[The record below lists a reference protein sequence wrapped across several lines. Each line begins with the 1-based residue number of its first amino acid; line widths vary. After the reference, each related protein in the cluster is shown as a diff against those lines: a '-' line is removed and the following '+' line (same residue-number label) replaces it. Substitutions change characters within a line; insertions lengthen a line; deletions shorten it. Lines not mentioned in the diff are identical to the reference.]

1 MYLIMKLVFL
11 GLLVFSCSTKG
22 QESSP
27 DEGEK
32 KLIKMLGHAHER
44 ILNLEARVDELNP
57 KTLTNKETGARALN
71 GPYKTGY
78 KNGNLEQHKTYVCY
92 FSLKAQDYISTSKKV
107 SN

>member
-32 KLIKMLGHAHER
+32 LIKMLGLAHQR
-44 ILNLEARVDELNP
+44 ILNLEASVDELNQ

-78 KNGNLEQHKTYVCY
+78 KNGNLEQQRTYVCY
-92 FSLKAQDYISTSKKV
+92 FSL
-107 SN
+107 

>member
-11 GLLVFSCSTKG
+11 GILVFSCSTKG

-32 KLIKMLGHAHER
+32 LIKMLGLAHQR
-44 ILNLEARVDELNP
+44 ILNLEASVDELNQ
-57 KTLTNKETGARALN
+57 KTSTNKETGARALN

-78 KNGNLEQHKTYVCY
+78 KNGNLEQHRTYVCY
-92 FSLKAQDYISTSKKV
+92 FSL
-107 SN
+107 